1 MSISHLKSRWLSLF
15 AFFVVLSG
23 DGLIDRVLA
32 TVNGEVV
39 TESDV
44 RWELALDPD
53 VQPLD
58 LSVENRRTML
68 ERIIDQ
74 RILVQEA
81 TKVPQIPPNDAEI
94 QGYIRTSLVERFGSQ
109 EAFRA
114 RIRKVG
120 LDFATLREIVTRR
133 LSLMKYIEFRF
144 RSFVIIPPEEIER
157 YYNEVAVPRMKNRG
171 NETRSLEEMRT
182 QIENTLAGEKINSE
196 LDQFLD
202 EARARAQIVRLAE
215 IK

>member
-15 AFFVVLSG
+15 AFFAVLSG

-58 LSVENRRTML
+58 LSVENRRSML

-74 RILVQEA
+74 RILFQEA
-81 TKVPQIPPNDAEI
+81 TKVPQIPPTDAEI

-109 EAFRA
+109 EAFRT

-133 LSLMKYIEFRF
+133 LSLLKYIEFRF
-144 RSFVIIPPEEIER
+144 RSFVIVPPEEIER

-171 NETRSLEEMRT
+171 SEMRSLEEMRT

-202 EARARAQIVRLAE
+202 EARARAQIVRLVE

>member
-1 MSISHLKSRWLSLF
+1 
-15 AFFVVLSG
+15 VLSG

-74 RILVQEA
+74 RILFQEA
-81 TKVPQIPPNDAEI
+81 TKVPQIPPTDAEI
-94 QGYIRTSLVERFGSQ
+94 QSYIRTSLLERFGSQ
-109 EAFRA
+109 DAFRA

-120 LDFATLREIVTRR
+120 LDFATLREIVTKR
-133 LSLMKYIEFRF
+133 LSLLKYIEFRF

-171 NETRSLEEMRT
+171 TEMRSLEEMRT

>member
-15 AFFVVLSG
+15 ALFAVLSG

-74 RILVQEA
+74 RILFQEA
-81 TKVPQIPPNDAEI
+81 TKVPQIPPTDAEI
-94 QGYIRTSLVERFGSQ
+94 QSYIRTSLLERFGSQ
-109 EAFRA
+109 DAFRA

-120 LDFATLREIVTRR
+120 LDFATLREIVTKR
-133 LSLMKYIEFRF
+133 LSLLKYIEFRF

-171 NETRSLEEMRT
+171 TEMRSLEEMRT

>member
-1 MSISHLKSRWLSLF
+1 MSISHLKLRWLSLF
-15 AFFVVLSG
+15 AVFAVLGG

-53 VQPLD
+53 VQPLE

-81 TKVPQIPPNDAEI
+81 TKVPQIPPTDAEI
-94 QGYIRTSLVERFGSQ
+94 QSYIRTSLLERFGSQ
-109 EAFRA
+109 DAFRA

-120 LDFATLREIVTRR
+120 LDFATLREIVTKR
-133 LSLMKYIEFRF
+133 LSLLKYIEFRF

-171 NETRSLEEMRT
+171 TEMRSLEEMRT

>member
-1 MSISHLKSRWLSLF
+1 
-15 AFFVVLSG
+15 VLSG

-58 LSVENRRTML
+58 LSVENRRSML

-74 RILVQEA
+74 RILFQEA
-81 TKVPQIPPNDAEI
+81 TKVPQIPPTDAEI
-94 QGYIRTSLVERFGSQ
+94 QTYIRTSLLERFGSQ
-109 EAFRA
+109 DAFRA

-133 LSLMKYIEFRF
+133 LSLLKYIEFRF

-171 NETRSLEEMRT
+171 TEMRSLEEMRT

>member
-1 MSISHLKSRWLSLF
+1 MSISHQKSRWLSLF
-15 AFFVVLSG
+15 AFVVLLPA
-23 DGLIDRVLA
+23 DGIIDRVLA

-58 LSVENRRTML
+58 LSAENRRTML
-68 ERIIDQ
+68 ERVIDQ
-74 RILVQEA
+74 RILFQEA
-81 TKVPQIPPNDAEI
+81 TKVPQVPPTDEEI
-94 QGYIRTSLVERFGSQ
+94 QTYIRTSLVERFGSQ
-109 EAFRA
+109 EAFRT

-120 LDFATLREIVTRR
+120 LDFATIREIVTRR
-133 LSLMKYIEFRF
+133 LSLLKYVDFRF
-144 RSFVIIPPEEIER
+144 RSFVIVPPDEIER

-171 NETRSLEEMRT
+171 VEIRTLDEMRT

-202 EARARAQIVRLAE
+202 GARARAQIVRLAE

>member
-15 AFFVVLSG
+15 AFFAVLSG

-58 LSVENRRTML
+58 LSVENRRSML

-81 TKVPQIPPNDAEI
+81 TKVPQIPPTDAEI
-94 QGYIRTSLVERFGSQ
+94 QSYIRTSLVERFGSQ

-133 LSLMKYIEFRF
+133 LSLLKYIEFLF
-144 RSFVIIPPEEIER
+144 
-157 YYNEVAVPRMKNRG
+157 
-171 NETRSLEEMRT
+171 
-182 QIENTLAGEKINSE
+182 
-196 LDQFLD
+196 
-202 EARARAQIVRLAE
+202 
-215 IK
+215 